1 MQLKVLFYQNGCYLP
16 LDLLKDWSSNLN
28 IATKVFLPWVYS
40 SRTKTK
46 HLTDGCS
53 RIFTLHYSQKYCTFD
68 DITKNLFNMSSF
80 NYISY

>member
-1 MQLKVLFYQNGCYLP
+1 MQLKILFYQNGCYLP
-16 LDLLKDWSSNLN
+16 LDFLKDWPSNLN

-53 RIFTLHYSQKYCTFD
+53 RIFTLH
-68 DITKNLFNMSSF
+68 SS
-80 NYISY
+80 ST